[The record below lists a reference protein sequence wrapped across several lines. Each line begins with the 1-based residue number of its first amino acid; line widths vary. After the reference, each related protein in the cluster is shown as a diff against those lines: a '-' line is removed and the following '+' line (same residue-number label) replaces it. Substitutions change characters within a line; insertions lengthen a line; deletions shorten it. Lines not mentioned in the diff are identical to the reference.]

1 MSEVLI
7 EAKGVRRSF
16 RAGGREV
23 EVLRGVDL
31 RVEAGESVAI
41 TGASGSGKSTFLQ
54 ILGGLDRP
62 TGGRVE
68 FGGRDWWAMGER
80 ERTQA
85 RAKGLG
91 FVFQAYHLLPEL
103 TVREN
108 VILAGLTGRMAWLNG
123 RVLGA
128 RADELLE
135 RTGLTERAAHR
146 PNELSGGE
154 QQRTALARAL
164 MNRPR
169 LLLADE
175 PTGNLDSKTGEGV
188 LALLFELVKEA
199 GTGLVMVTHNAAVTG
214 RFDRHAVMR
223 DGLLDE
229 GGGAG
234 KE

>member
-1 MSEVLI
+1 MSEALI

-68 FGGRDWWAMGER
+68 FGGR

-108 VILAGLTGRMAWLNG
+108 VMLAGLTGRMAWLNG
-123 RVLGA
+123 RALGA

-135 RTGLTERAAHR
+135 RTGLAERAAHR

-164 MNRPR
+164 MSRPR

-223 DGLLDE
+223 DGLLE
-229 GGGAG
+229 AGGGEE

>member
-1 MSEVLI
+1 MSEALV
-7 EAKGVRRSF
+7 EAVGVRRSF

-62 TGGRVE
+62 TAGCVKMA
-68 FGGRDWWAMGER
+68 GRDWWGMSER
-80 ERTQA
+80 ERTGL
-85 RAKGLG
+85 RAKSLG

-108 VILAGLTGRMAWLNG
+108 VMLAGLTGRMAWLNG
-123 RVLGA
+123 RALGA

-135 RTGLTERAAHR
+135 RTGLADRAKHR

-188 LALLFELVKEA
+188 LSLLFELVEA
-199 GTGLVMVTHNAAVTG
+199 EGTALVMVTHNAAVTG
-214 RFDRHAVMR
+214 RFARHMVML
-223 DGLLDE
+223 DGMLGPGEE
-229 GGGAG
+229 G
-234 KE
+234 